1 MFIAKWSTL
10 KDHLL
15 AADEGWE
22 VWTDW
27 YEARLHG
34 RPFDRRWRKP
44 AS

>member
-1 MFIAKWSTL
+1 VE
-10 KDHLL
+10 HLL

-34 RPFDRRWRKP
+34 RPFDKALEEARVLIDP
-44 AS
+44 AL